1 LEKWLLRVP
10 QSAQLADQVIQEVN
24 ARFRTGVL
32 RVFGSLVFEVFLA
45 ELLYLSKVI
54 VVETVVT
61 KPPLQFSL

>member
-1 LEKWLLRVP
+1 MEKWLLRVP

-45 ELLYLSKVI
+45 ELLYLSK
-54 VVETVVT
+54 
-61 KPPLQFSL
+61 LSS